1 MKRIPIYDFIS
12 GAGLYLSIHGMTI
25 AIEQSYYELYLE
37 KFFPEKGRKRTSRT
51 FHLSAEDIDS
61 IRSKIAYETR
71 CLKTAY
77 EGLSGKAYNVISD
90 CDLLRYDSVNE
101 TKEKEAFSLTES
113 LYRIIE
119 FYERFVLF
127 LERMEKGTSRNET
140 LRALTA

>member
-12 GAGLYLSIHGMTI
+12 GAGLYLSRHGMTV
-25 AIEQSYYELYLE
+25 AIEQNYYELYLE
-37 KFFPEKGRKRTSRT
+37 KFFPEKGRKRTSKT
-51 FHLSAEDIDS
+51 FHLSADDIDG

-77 EGLSGKAYNVISD
+77 EGLSGKAYNVLSD
-90 CDLLRYDSVNE
+90 CNFLKYDSVNE

-127 LERMEKGTSRNET
+127 LERMEEGTSRKEM
-140 LRALTA
+140 LKALTA

>member
-61 IRSKIAYETR
+61 IRAKIAYETR

-77 EGLSGKAYNVISD
+77 EGLSGKAYNVLSD

-127 LERMEKGTSRNET
+127 LKRMEKGTSRNET